1 MSSWFSK
8 LQAVGKALMLPV
20 AVLPAAALLL
30 RLGAPDV
37 FDIPFITQAGGA
49 VFNNLALIFAVGIAV
64 GLAKDNNGAAGL
76 AGVIGYLVLTEALKA
91 IDKDLNMGVLAGVI
105 VGIISGILYNKF
117 YNIKLP
123 EFLGFFS
130 GRRFV
135 PIVTAATFVVLALIF
150 GIIWGPIQNFIHSI
164 GEWIVGA
171 GAAGAFVYGVLN
183 RLLIPVGLH
192 HILNSLVWFV
202 FGSYTNPETGVTA
215 TGDLNRFFA
224 GDPTAGVFMAG
235 FYLSLCSVFLLS
247 HLQCTV
253 LLNQKINQKLLV

>member
-135 PIVTAATFVVLALIF
+135 PIVTAATFRCFSSYFWYYL
-150 GIIWGPIQNFIHSI
+150 
-164 GEWIVGA
+164 
-171 GAAGAFVYGVLN
+171 
-183 RLLIPVGLH
+183 
-192 HILNSLVWFV
+192 
-202 FGSYTNPETGVTA
+202 GSYSE
-215 TGDLNRFFA
+215 LYSQHR
-224 GDPTAGVFMAG
+224 
-235 FYLSLCSVFLLS
+235 
-247 HLQCTV
+247 
-253 LLNQKINQKLLV
+253 

>member
-105 VGIISGILYNKF
+105 VGIISGILYNKHRASVCR
-117 YNIKLP
+117 NN
-123 EFLGFFS
+123 
-130 GRRFV
+130 
-135 PIVTAATFVVLALIF
+135 LA
-150 GIIWGPIQNFIHSI
+150 G
-164 GEWIVGA
+164 
-171 GAAGAFVYGVLN
+171 
-183 RLLIPVGLH
+183 RLLKGKMFCIK
-192 HILNSLVWFV
+192 SLWF
-202 FGSYTNPETGVTA
+202 FGSIICLY
-215 TGDLNRFFA
+215 
-224 GDPTAGVFMAG
+224 
-235 FYLSLCSVFLLS
+235 C
-247 HLQCTV
+247 CT
-253 LLNQKINQKLLV
+253 

>member
-117 YNIKLP
+117 YNSDVLP
-123 EFLGFFS
+123 PLSLSLRRGGFLFD
-130 GRRFV
+130 
-135 PIVTAATFVVLALIF
+135 TTFVV
-150 GIIWGPIQNFIHSI
+150 SI
-164 GEWIVGA
+164 SK
-171 GAAGAFVYGVLN
+171 LSPC
-183 RLLIPVGLH
+183 IP
-192 HILNSLVWFV
+192 
-202 FGSYTNPETGVTA
+202 
-215 TGDLNRFFA
+215 RFFI
-224 GDPTAGVFMAG
+224 FY
-235 FYLSLCSVFLLS
+235 FILRLFSCLHFLYLSLHLCLYHALLYNLGIS
-247 HLQCTV
+247 IV
-253 LLNQKINQKLLV
+253 L